1 MVQDNDG
8 RGGRFG
14 LVDASLERSLQILLG
29 IANDVKAVNLASAVS
44 DNRAYLYD
52 IEAELIGKRPYQ
64 ADLPGSPRALQ
75 QYRELEEGAHT
86 WTRDTG

>member
-14 LVDASLERSLQILLG
+14 LVDTSLEGSLQILLG
-29 IANDVKAVNLASAVS
+29 ITDDVKTVDLASAVS
-44 DNRAYLYD
+44 DSRAYLYD

-64 ADLPGSPRALQ
+64 ADLSGSPRALQ